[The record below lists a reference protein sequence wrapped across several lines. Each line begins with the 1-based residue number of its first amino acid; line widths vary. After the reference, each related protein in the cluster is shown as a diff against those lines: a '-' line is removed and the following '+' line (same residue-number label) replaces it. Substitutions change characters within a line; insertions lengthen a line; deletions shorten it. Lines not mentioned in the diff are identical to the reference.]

1 MELIIRQIPALIK
14 IRDKVPIKN
23 QSSLLYFLIMDS
35 PNTHSPALKIKM
47 PEIETIRNKFF
58 PFFNCYD
65 LGGFSKYNDLVGNA
79 KSLPCFLTISIILK
93 LISC

>member
-1 MELIIRQIPALIK
+1 LELIIRQIPALIK
-14 IRDKVPIKN
+14 TRDKVPIKN

-35 PNTHSPALKIKM
+35 PNTHNPALKIKM
-47 PEIETIRNKFF
+47 PEIETIRNKFL

-65 LGGFSKYNDLVGNA
+65 LGWFSKYNDLVGNA

>member
-1 MELIIRQIPALIK
+1 M
-14 IRDKVPIKN
+14 RDMVPIKK
-23 QSSLLYFLIMDS
+23 QSPLLYFLIMDS
-35 PNTHSPALKIKM
+35 PKTHNPALKIKI
-47 PEIETIRNKFF
+47 PEIETIRNKFL

-65 LGGFSKYNDLVGNA
+65 LGWFSKYNDLVGNA